1 MFGVKFRLTLGLLLC
16 SSLASVVLAEPAKV
30 TGTSREGSDGSLYI
44 KSLDGGWSRIDGS
57 AEVATGARLM
67 TDSGNAA
74 VMEFPGGVKAVLGP
88 QASLNYLGSEGGVCS
103 LRLTRGTTRFVVPA
117 NAKMKLEAGSLNC
130 TASNAEGEATLE
142 LLGNPTFT
150 SIRGELNVT
159 GSGGELY
166 KVGPNTRLSVA
177 TDGKT
182 VEVRPADAGST
193 TAQSAPPV
201 SSQPPLSVPQPQS
214 QPQNQPQN
222 QPQVGGNSD
231 IWSNFPGVLER
242 ILPTILNRNGGGVN
256 IPNLPVNLPINIP
269 GFPR

>member
-1 MFGVKFRLTLGLLLC
+1 MVGGKFRLTLGLLLC
-16 SSLASVVLAEPAKV
+16 TSLASVVLAEPVKV
-30 TGTSREGSDGSLYI
+30 TGTSREGSNGSLYV
-44 KSLDGGWSRIDGS
+44 KSLDGAWSRIDGS

-67 TDSGNAA
+67 TDSANAA

-182 VEVRPADAGST
+182 VEVRPAEPGG
-193 TAQSAPPV
+193 TAQTAPPV
-201 SSQPPLSVPQPQS
+201 SNQPPISAPQPQS
-214 QPQNQPQN
+214 QPQNQPQ
-222 QPQVGGNSD
+222 VGGNTD

>member
-1 MFGVKFRLTLGLLLC
+1 MFGGKFRWSLGLLLC
-16 SSLASVVLAEPAKV
+16 TSLASMVLAEPAKV
-30 TGTSREGSDGSLYI
+30 TGTSREGSNGVLYV

-57 AEVATGARLM
+57 GEVASGARLM

-103 LRLTRGTTRFVVPA
+103 LKLIRGSTRFVVPA

-130 TASNAEGEATLE
+130 SASNAEGEATLE

-150 SIRGELNVT
+150 SIRGELSVT

-182 VEVRPADAGST
+182 VEVRPAETGSNT
-193 TAQSAPPV
+193 PQNAPPV
-201 SSQPPLSVPQPQS
+201 SNQPPPSP
-214 QPQNQPQN
+214 QPQN
-222 QPQVGGNSD
+222 QPQVGGNTD

-256 IPNLPVNLPINIP
+256 IPNLPINIP